1 MIGLVLLATIKNA
14 YLLGNSWMWNQI
26 ETVLVWWTKFKLP
39 ICKMFQEFLL
49 RLVNFNV
56 CIAYL

>member
-26 ETVLVWWTKFKLP
+26 ETVWSGGQNLNYQFAKCFK
-39 ICKMFQEFLL
+39 
-49 RLVNFNV
+49 NF
-56 CIAYL
+56 Y